1 MLILVINSGSSSIK
15 YQIFDIDHAGCH
27 LLGKGMVDRI
37 GSENSEITHSMTG
50 REVVTSR
57 VKVHHHEDAIDK
69 VFEFITENP
78 PVGREKAVKIE
89 AVGHRVVHGGE
100 LFKEPVLINR
110 EVKKAISAFA
120 RYAPLHNPANL
131 DGIHSCERR
140 LPDVPQVA
148 VFDTAF
154 HSRMAPEAY
163 LYGIPLSYYESDAI
177 RKYGFHGSSHQFV
190 SEEAVKILQERG
202 RTDGPFKIITCH
214 LGNGSSIA
222 AVKSGRSIDTSMG
235 YTPLD
240 GLIMG
245 TRCGNID
252 PAVVLH
258 LAQHWGLPRLDEIL
272 NKESGF
278 MGLTGFSDFRD
289 LLAIYEDRWEEA
301 GGESGGDLLAEL
313 GSEER
318 AGLKGKVETALFM
331 FVRQIKKHIGAY
343 AAVLEGLDA
352 VVFTAGIGENSP
364 QLREWVLTGME
375 WMGLSVDPAA
385 NSHNSTVISTLKSP
399 ALALVIPTNEELV
412 IARETYRIVARGLSS
427 S

>member
-15 YQIFDIDHAGCH
+15 YQIFDINDADCR
-27 LLGKGMVDRI
+27 LFGKGMVDRI
-37 GSENSEITHSMTG
+37 GSENSKITHQVTG
-50 REVVTSR
+50 REKVTLR
-57 VKVHHHEDAIDK
+57 VKVLDHEDAINN
-69 VFEFITENP
+69 VFEFFTENP
-78 PVGREKAVKIE
+78 PGGREEVVQIE

-100 LFKEPVLINR
+100 LFKEPVLINK
-110 EVKKAISAFA
+110 EVKKAIADFA

-131 DGIHSCERR
+131 DGIYSCERR

-154 HSRMAPEAY
+154 HSQMAPEAY

-190 SEEAVKILQERG
+190 SEEAMKILQERG
-202 RTDGPFKIITCH
+202 RTDEPFKIITCH

-222 AVKSGRSIDTSMG
+222 AVKGGRSVDTSMG

-245 TRCGNID
+245 TRCGSID

-258 LAQHWGLPRLDEIL
+258 LAQYWGLARLDEIL

-301 GGESGGDLLAEL
+301 GESGGDLLSEL

-343 AAVLEGLDA
+343 AAVLEGVDA

-364 QLREWVLTGME
+364 QVREWALTGME
-375 WMGLSVDPAA
+375 WMGISIDPAA
-385 NSHNSTVISTLKSP
+385 NRRNSTVISSP
-399 ALALVIPTNEELV
+399 ESETLALVVPTNEELV
-412 IARETYRIVARGLSS
+412 IARETYRIVA
-427 S
+427 